1 MKDEKEDDREFYEKM
16 KKIQA
21 KYFDQKE
28 LATIMED
35 SKIDYYKQL
44 EKKLPEEPKEDEE
57 YYSIRIKEKK
67 GEEGFLRRFRPTDSI
82 EDIKTFAKFKLRKN
96 SDINMYSEHEGNVLY
111 NTHLSIQDSGIGKNC
126 NIVIHNE
133 DDL

>member
-1 MKDEKEDDREFYEKM
+1 M

-28 LATIMED
+28 LATIIED
-35 SKIDYYKQL
+35 SKLDYYKQL

-96 SDINMYSEHEGNVLY
+96 SDINMYSEHEGKVLY

>member
-21 KYFDQKE
+21 KYFEQKE
-28 LATIMED
+28 LATIIED

-96 SDINMYSEHEGNVLY
+96 SDINMYSEHEGKVLY

>member
-28 LATIMED
+28 LATIIED
-35 SKIDYYKQL
+35 SKLDYYKQL

-96 SDINMYSEHEGNVLY
+96 SDINMYSEHEGKVLY

>member
-28 LATIMED
+28 LATIIED

-96 SDINMYSEHEGNVLY
+96 SDINMYSEHEGKVLY

>member
-28 LATIMED
+28 LATIIED
-35 SKIDYYKQL
+35 SKLDYYKQL

-96 SDINMYSEHEGNVLY
+96 SDINMYSEHEGKVLY

-133 DDL
+133 DDI

>member
-1 MKDEKEDDREFYEKM
+1 MKNEKEDDREFYKKK

-28 LATIMED
+28 LATIIED
-35 SKIDYYKQL
+35 SKLDYYKQL

-96 SDINMYSEHEGNVLY
+96 SDINMYSEHEGKVLY

>member
-1 MKDEKEDDREFYEKM
+1 MKDEKEDNKEIYEKM

-28 LATIMED
+28 LATIIED
-35 SKIDYYKQL
+35 SKLDYYKQL

-96 SDINMYSEHEGNVLY
+96 SDINMYSEHEGKVLY